1 MKVGTL
7 LSISDSRG
15 FEAKILA
22 DSITAAGDRLT
33 TMEITFPRF
42 ILPEFNT
49 HRVFSRNSASSRAIP
64 FWKQL
69 KKIAESGYIPSKLG
83 VNQAG
88 MQASTYIYGNKLNEA
103 RHLIKLAQDRAIL
116 STVEMVL
123 GTAKVQSIMGSDY
136 VEAFQTGLT
145 QNDYTVIIDEVRD
158 FEAKVRAS
166 KTDETIDLGDS
177 INLHKQHVN
186 RYLEPFMWHKVVVTS
201 TEWGNWDALRIS
213 EQAQPEIDAIARMTS
228 YLLAQN
234 TPALLG
240 KDEWHLPLIQEDE
253 LHLVKDDIEKWK
265 KVSVGRCARVSYETH
280 DGVRDPDKDVAL
292 AVVLL
297 EDGHMSPWEHVAT
310 PDMDNSG
317 LGGNLKG
324 WIQLRKT
331 IPGEADYSIR

>member
-1 MKVGTL
+1 M
-7 LSISDSRG
+7 LSITDSRG

-22 DSITAAGDRLT
+22 DSISAAGDRLT

-69 KKIAESGYIPSKLG
+69 KKISESGYIPSKLG

-88 MQASTYIYGNKLNEA
+88 MQASTYIFGEKLDEA
-103 RHLIKLAQDRAIL
+103 RRLIKLAQDRAVL

-123 GTAKVQSIMGSDY
+123 GVEKTKEILGSDY
-136 VEAFQTGLT
+136 DTAFLSGLS
-145 QNDYTVIIDEVRD
+145 QDDYGVLIEEVRL
-158 FEAKVRAS
+158 FEAKVRAAKNDS
-166 KTDETIDLGDS
+166 EIDLGDGL
-177 INLHKQHVN
+177 NLHKQHVN
-186 RYLEPFMWHKVVVTS
+186 RYLEPFMWHKVIVTS

-213 EQAQPEIDAIARMTS
+213 EHAQPEIDAIARMTA
-228 YLLAQN
+228 YLLAQS

-240 KDEWHLPLIQEDE
+240 KDEWHLPLIQDDE
-253 LHLVKDDIEKWK
+253 KHLVKGDLENWK
-265 KVSVGRCARVSYETH
+265 KISVGRCARVSYETH
-280 DGVRDPDKDVAL
+280 EGVRDPDKDIAL

-310 PDMDNSG
+310 PDTENTG

-324 WIQLRKT
+324 WVQLRKT
-331 IPGEADYSIR
+331 IAGEADYSTR

>member
-1 MKVGTL
+1 M

-22 DSITAAGDRLT
+22 DSITDKNHRLT

-88 MQASTYIYGNKLNEA
+88 MQASTYIYGSKLDEA
-103 RHLIKLAQDRAIL
+103 RRLIKLAQDRAIL

-123 GTAKVQSIMGSDY
+123 GVDAVKDLMGNDY
-136 VEAFQTGLT
+136 VNAFQNGLT
-145 QNDYTVIIDEVRD
+145 QDDYTAIIDEVRA

-166 KTDETIDLGDS
+166 KNDESIDLGDGL
-177 INLHKQHVN
+177 NLHKQHVN

-213 EQAQPEIDAIARMTS
+213 DKAQPEIDAIARMTS

-240 KDEWHLPLIQEDE
+240 KGEWHLPLIQEDE
-253 LHLVKDDIEKWK
+253 LHLVNDDIEKWK
-265 KVSVGRCARVSYETH
+265 RISVGRCARVSYETH
-280 DGVRDPDKDVAL
+280 DGVRDLDKDVSL
-292 AVVLL
+292 AVILL

-310 PDMDNSG
+310 PDTDNSG
-317 LGGNLKG
+317 LGGNLQG
-324 WIQLRKT
+324 WVQLRKT
-331 IPGEADYSIR
+331 ISGEADYSIR

>member
-1 MKVGTL
+1 M
-7 LSISDSRG
+7 LSITDSRG

-22 DSITAAGDRLT
+22 DSISAAGDRLT

-69 KKIAESGYIPSKLG
+69 KKISESGYIPSKLG

-88 MQASTYIYGNKLNEA
+88 MQASTYIFGEKLDEA
-103 RHLIKLAQDRAIL
+103 RRLIKLAQDRAVL

-123 GTAKVQSIMGSDY
+123 GVEKTKEIIGSDY
-136 VEAFQTGLT
+136 DTAFLSGLS
-145 QNDYTVIIDEVRD
+145 QDDYDVIIEEVRL
-158 FEAKVRAS
+158 FEAKVRAAKNDS
-166 KTDETIDLGDS
+166 DIDLGDGL
-177 INLHKQHVN
+177 NLHKQHVN
-186 RYLEPFMWHKVVVTS
+186 RYLEPFMWHKVIVTS

-213 EQAQPEIDAIARMTS
+213 EHAQPEIDAIARMTA
-228 YLLAQN
+228 YLLAQS

-240 KDEWHLPLIQEDE
+240 KGEWHLPLIQDDE
-253 LHLVKDDIEKWK
+253 KHLVNGDIENWK
-265 KVSVGRCARVSYETH
+265 KISVGRCARVSYETH
-280 DGVRDPDKDVAL
+280 EGVRDPDKDIAL

-310 PDMDNSG
+310 PDTENTG

-324 WIQLRKT
+324 WVQLRKT
-331 IPGEADYSIR
+331 IAGEADYSTR